1 MTGYRRT
8 RRSGDDGPTVSL
20 FPFLAV
26 LLCTMGML
34 VMILVLVSRKA
45 GSPNAP
51 SEFSSDAP
59 NPPEA
64 ASDDD
69 LFLDPLPPLEP
80 VEPET
85 LARAESEEP
94 EPVDQTI
101 PEDSKS
107 LAQAEPEEPKPLV
120 KEGPK
125 SEEELRYEEL
135 RARYNG
141 ATLEEL
147 ESETENADWFLS
159 ELQKVRDRTAAA
171 LAEERRKLA
180 ETEAQI
186 AKMVEQLVDL
196 NKKAIEISGGEE
208 GTETP
213 AALKAEMEKRAAEI
227 AQLTAE
233 VERLR
238 EKAKETEGE
247 KSYAILPYRGKSGTF
262 RRPIYIEC
270 TEHGIYLMPE
280 EIPFIPED
288 FLVAKYPGNPF
299 DTALRAARQYYIEQ
313 GQGSGENEPYPLLII
328 RPGAAQSYYAAK
340 AALASWGGDYGYEFV
355 EDDWKIEYPKSD
367 PELTRRVEEQI
378 VLSRSRMAVPL
389 AAIQGEL
396 ERAGRGNGRGNGG
409 NVGGRTGGAGGTD
422 GIAGGETSGGRIA
435 SQLGPY
441 AKIGEPPA
449 PLPEIAPGGGGGTLP
464 GGRYQAAG
472 TAPGYAGG
480 NTSGNGNALPSLT
493 DENKSGSN
501 NGKDAGNASPQATV
515 ASANS
520 APRNAQTTAPTGTI
534 PAGAVPTAAAPAAL
548 PPNAVPSDIA
558 RAGTVPV
565 DDSMYTPFAERLS
578 ASADDSASSGVDPRQ
593 TVGNLSF
600 LDDGRPA
607 SETDGSEGNV
617 ASQPPEEKPDPVKKT
632 PKVAETKIEGA
643 INLREEFRKPSQM
656 AIERPITVECRAD
669 RIVFPAQPGL
679 PGGREVLL
687 SGTEADRE
695 ILATILFCVKSWR
708 VAGRNMYWSPWIK
721 ATAAPDGEAAYQ
733 RFAALMESERVRIDR
748 VR

>member
-1 MTGYRRT
+1 MTIYRRT

-34 VMILVLVSRKA
+34 VMILVLVSRNA
-45 GSPNAP
+45 GTQNASSELP
-51 SEFSSDAP
+51 SAAP
-59 NPPEA
+59 DTSETAPE
-64 ASDDD
+64 DD

-80 VEPET
+80 AEPTEPET
-85 LARAESEEP
+85 LAQTAP
-94 EPVDQTI
+94 ENLPQ
-101 PEDSKS
+101 
-107 LAQAEPEEPKPLV
+107 EEPKPIEPAA
-120 KEGPK
+120 KNESK
-125 SEEELRYEEL
+125 SAEERCYEDL

-196 NKKAIEISGGEE
+196 NKKAIELGGGEE
-208 GTETP
+208 GSETP
-213 AALKAEMEKRAAEI
+213 ASLKAEMEKRAAEI
-227 AQLTAE
+227 ARLTAE

-367 PELTRRVEEQI
+367 PELMRRVEEQI

-389 AAIQGEL
+389 AAIQGEI
-396 ERAGRGNGRGNGG
+396 ERAGRGGSGG
-409 NVGGRTGGAGGTD
+409 GMGKGGSGSGVPAGSGGMTGAS
-422 GIAGGETSGGRIA
+422 AGRIA

-441 AKIGEPPA
+441 AKIGEPQA
-449 PLPEIAPGGGGGTLP
+449 PLSENTTGGSGKMLPGGG
-464 GGRYQAAG
+464 YQAAG

-480 NTSGNGNALPSLT
+480 GTAGGGNPSPLLNSGNQS
-493 DENKSGSN
+493 ENKSGGVLSET
-501 NGKDAGNASPQATV
+501 AA

-520 APRNAQTTAPTGTI
+520 AP
-534 PAGAVPTAAAPAAL
+534 AGSSAAAPKSISNAVPGIAASNVM
-548 PPNAVPSDIA
+548 PPNAVPSDA
-558 RAGTVPV
+558 AHAGTVPV
-565 DDSMYTPFAERLS
+565 DESMYTPFAERPAES
-578 ASADDSASSGVDPRQ
+578 AGASGASGVDPCQ

-607 SETDGSEGNV
+607 SESDGPAGNV
-617 ASQPPEEKPDPVKKT
+617 ASPSPEEKPDPAKKT

-656 AIERPITVECRAD
+656 AIERPIIIECRAD
-669 RIVFPAQPGL
+669 RIVFPAQAGL

-687 SGTEADRE
+687 SGADADQE
-695 ILATILFCVKSWR
+695 ILATVLFCVKSWR

-721 ATAAPDGEAAYQ
+721 ATSAPDGEAAYQ
-733 RFAALMESERVRIDR
+733 RLAALMESERVRIDR
-748 VR
+748 VRQ